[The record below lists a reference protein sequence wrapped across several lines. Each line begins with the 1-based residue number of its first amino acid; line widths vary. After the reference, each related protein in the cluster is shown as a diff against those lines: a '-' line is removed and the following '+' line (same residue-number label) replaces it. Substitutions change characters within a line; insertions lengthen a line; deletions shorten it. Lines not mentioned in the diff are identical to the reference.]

1 MRYFLLMVSL
11 LMTVAWLV
19 GCVSVTETKSAS
31 GQNQYVITC
40 SGKDASWK
48 LCYSRARRICE
59 APGYEVLDRSTDK
72 KTVVVD
78 GSSYGLYTSEMQHR
92 ELTVACKQPSHNSI

>member
-1 MRYFLLMVSL
+1 MRYVLLTVSL
-11 LMTVAWLV
+11 LMTTAWLA
-19 GCVSVTETKSAS
+19 GCVSVHETQSAS
-31 GQNQYVITC
+31 GQSQYLITC

-48 LCYSRARRICE
+48 LCYSRARRICD

-78 GSSYGLYTSEMQHR
+78 DSSYGLYTSQMQHR
-92 ELTVACKQPSHNSI
+92 ELTVACKQPPHNSM